1 MDHTNL
7 DQFQGFDGLQLNM
20 TKPWQFQGTL
30 TYNKLTLLCGA
41 NGVGKSFSNK
51 LTWVNNFF
59 FNTLLVAQM
68 GEIKLMPCKNQSDI
82 LQWMLDSTF
91 FDQDFEGRVVME
103 ATDKVTDVPHYFL
116 EYSLLDG
123 KVLDFK
129 CDYPTKAQPMGPI
142 TYLSKEVRSFN
153 NIENYLRTRDML
165 SLPQTGSLTD
175 YDPLIEFFPLYDVLG
190 HETLLLKFELM
201 PKLLEQV
208 NKISPELLDGLDIVT
223 LYVEDR
229 KIMYTDSEEKVHRA
243 SKLGSGHQAIL
254 IMLLTAQS

>member
-7 DQFQGFDGLQLNM
+7 DQFQGFDGLQLSM
-20 TKPWQFQGTL
+20 TKPWQFHGTIS
-30 TYNKLTLLCGA
+30 YNKLTLLCGM

-59 FNTLLVAQM
+59 FNTLLIAQM
-68 GEIKLMPCKNQSDI
+68 SDIELMPGKSQSDI

-103 ATDKVTDVPHYFL
+103 ATDKITDVPHYFL

-129 CDYPTKAQPMGPI
+129 TDFPTKAQPMGPI

-153 NIENYLRTRDML
+153 NIENYLRTREMVAM
-165 SLPQTGSLTD
+165 PQTGSLTD
-175 YDPLIEFFPLYDVLG
+175 YDKLIEFFPLYDVLG
-190 HETLLLKFELM
+190 HETLLLKFEKM
-201 PKLLEQV
+201 PDLLTLA
-208 NKISPELLDGLDIVT
+208 NKTSPELLEGLDILT
-223 LYVEDR
+223 LYVEDN
-229 KIMYTDSEEKVHRA
+229 KILYTDAEGKVHRA

-254 IMLLTAQS
+254 IMLLLSV